1 MFTARGCIACHL
13 APDDGKGGS
22 IGPSLVD
29 VHTRFSPQYL
39 AESILLPNRFVSPNF
54 HPTTLTMKDKS
65 VHVGFIEKDGDE
77 IDLRIIT
84 GAVIKLAGAQIAKRA
99 TSHQSMMPAGLVQ
112 SPDEMNH
119 LLAYMLDHPGAS
131 NDPVALED
139 DMATLALEIVHRFDP
154 EKPNVFRFNAVD
166 AQFVRVN
173 ILPGSKG
180 QPCIDEFEIFV
191 HGEKTNLALTGKATA
206 SSLLPGYAYKH
217 QIGFL
222 NDGVYGNGRSWIPA
236 KNTGWAQIELAKT
249 AKINRV
255 VLSRDREGKLRARLL
270 NSFDILVS
278 NDGTTWKTVKKVRP
292 RKAAKKPAKEPSLKP
307 KGASIQLKGK
317 PNVVLIFSDD
327 MGYSDLPKF
336 GKSEIPTPNID
347 RLAQEGTLFTDAY
360 VTAPI
365 CVASRMGLL
374 TGQYQQRFGI
384 YCNMY
389 GEARTR
395 LFLKQTL
402 LPAVF
407 QDAGYR
413 TAHVGK
419 WHLSGNK
426 RTQYETAGPRDRGFD
441 ESVAIRGGDSA
452 FWKGTPVFRNGKEF
466 PAPEYLTDLWGTE
479 ACAFIDRA
487 HAQPFFLYLAY
498 NAVHSP
504 MHALDA
510 DQEKFSDVK
519 DENRRIYDGM
529 LLAMDR
535 SIGRVLDRLDKHGIA
550 ENTIVVFMNDNGGGG
565 STGLHA
571 GHSRNYANNKP
582 LRGHKFDVLEGGL
595 RVPLIIRWPKRAPS
609 GKVYREMVSSTDV
622 FPTLVA
628 GAGLEMPKGQPA
640 DGVDLLPFI
649 NGKNTSKPHEWLCWQ
664 NRSWLPR
671 KKGSYVVPTP
681 KVHNSAIR
689 KGNWKLV
696 RMNEKIG
703 SDAPPPA
710 WKLYDL
716 KKDIGEQKDLAKQ
729 HDDVVK
735 ELGAHFNKWRSSMHP
750 TVE

>member
-1 MFTARGCIACHL
+1 MVTASYRGLLTLRHGDWKAIFGTKWSGGHTNKQYGGL
-13 APDDGKGGS
+13 GPDE
-22 IGPSLVD
+22 
-29 VHTRFSPQYL
+29 TRDDPTSGQLYNLSKDPFETKDL
-39 AESILLPNRFVSPNF
+39 WES
-54 HPTTLTMKDKS
+54 HPAIIEKLRHKLDEIKQRDKS
-65 VHVGFIEKDGDE
+65 D
-77 IDLRIIT
+77 DL
-84 GAVIKLAGAQIAKRA
+84 
-99 TSHQSMMPAGLVQ
+99 
-112 SPDEMNH
+112 
-119 LLAYMLDHPGAS
+119 Y
-131 NDPVALED
+131 VA
-139 DMATLALEIVHRFDP
+139 AA
-154 EKPNVFRFNAVD
+154 AD
-166 AQFVRVN
+166 A
-173 ILPGSKG
+173 
-180 QPCIDEFEIFV
+180 
-191 HGEKTNLALTGKATA
+191 AM
-206 SSLLPGYAYKH
+206 
-217 QIGFL
+217 
-222 NDGVYGNGRSWIPA
+222 
-236 KNTGWAQIELAKT
+236 
-249 AKINRV
+249 
-255 VLSRDREGKLRARLL
+255 
-270 NSFDILVS
+270 
-278 NDGTTWKTVKKVRP
+278 
-292 RKAAKKPAKEPSLKP
+292 
-307 KGASIQLKGK
+307 K

-336 GKSEIPTPNID
+336 GKSEISTPNID

-389 GEARTR
+389 GEDRTR

-452 FWKGTPVFRNGKEF
+452 FWKGTPVFRNGKQF

-479 ACAFIDRA
+479 ACAFIDRS
-487 HAQPFFLYLAY
+487 HTNPFFLYLAY

-510 DQEKFSDVK
+510 DQEKFPDVK

-550 ENTIVVFMNDNGGGG
+550 DNTILVFMNDNGGGG
-565 STGLHA
+565 STPRYA

-582 LRGHKFDVLEGGL
+582 LSGHKFDVLEGGV
-595 RVPLIIRWPKRAPS
+595 RVPLIIRWPKHAPA
-609 GKVYREMVSSTDV
+609 GKVYREIVSSTDV

-628 GAGLEMPKGQPA
+628 GAGLQMPKGQPA

-664 NRSWLPR
+664 NRSWLPG
-671 KKGSYVVPTP
+671 KKGGHVIPTP

-703 SDAPPPA
+703 AEVPPPP
-710 WKLYDL
+710 WRLYDL
-716 KKDIGEQKDLAKQ
+716 EKDIGEQKDLTKE
-729 HDDVVK
+729 HGDVVK
-735 ELGAHFNKWRSSMHP
+735 ELSAQFDKWRSAMHP

>member
-1 MFTARGCIACHL
+1 
-13 APDDGKGGS
+13 
-22 IGPSLVD
+22 
-29 VHTRFSPQYL
+29 
-39 AESILLPNRFVSPNF
+39 
-54 HPTTLTMKDKS
+54 
-65 VHVGFIEKDGDE
+65 
-77 IDLRIIT
+77 
-84 GAVIKLAGAQIAKRA
+84 
-99 TSHQSMMPAGLVQ
+99 
-112 SPDEMNH
+112 
-119 LLAYMLDHPGAS
+119 
-131 NDPVALED
+131 
-139 DMATLALEIVHRFDP
+139 
-154 EKPNVFRFNAVD
+154 
-166 AQFVRVN
+166 
-173 ILPGSKG
+173 
-180 QPCIDEFEIFV
+180 
-191 HGEKTNLALTGKATA
+191 
-206 SSLLPGYAYKH
+206 
-217 QIGFL
+217 
-222 NDGVYGNGRSWIPA
+222 
-236 KNTGWAQIELAKT
+236 
-249 AKINRV
+249 
-255 VLSRDREGKLRARLL
+255 
-270 NSFDILVS
+270 
-278 NDGTTWKTVKKVRP
+278 
-292 RKAAKKPAKEPSLKP
+292 
-307 KGASIQLKGK
+307 
-317 PNVVLIFSDD
+317 
-327 MGYSDLPKF
+327 
-336 GKSEIPTPNID
+336 
-347 RLAQEGTLFTDAY
+347 
-360 VTAPI
+360 
-365 CVASRMGLL
+365 
-374 TGQYQQRFGI
+374 
-384 YCNMY
+384 MY
-389 GEARTR
+389 GKDRTR

-452 FWKGTPVFRNGKEF
+452 FWKGTPVFRNGKQF

-479 ACAFIDRA
+479 ACSFIDRA

-510 DQEKFSDVK
+510 DQAKFPDVK

-565 STGLHA
+565 STGLYA

-582 LRGHKFDVLEGGL
+582 LRGHKFDVLEGGV
-595 RVPLIIRWPKRAPS
+595 RVPLIIRWPGHAPV

-628 GAGLEMPKGQPA
+628 SAGLQMPKGQPT

-671 KKGSYVVPTP
+671 KKGGYGVPTP

-696 RMNEKIG
+696 RLNEKID

-710 WKLYDL
+710 WQLYDL
-716 KKDIGEQKDLAKQ
+716 KNDIGEQKDLAEQ
-729 HDDVVK
+729 HGDVVK
-735 ELGAHFNKWRSSMHP
+735 ELGAQFDKWRSSMHP

>member
-1 MFTARGCIACHL
+1 M
-13 APDDGKGGS
+13 
-22 IGPSLVD
+22 
-29 VHTRFSPQYL
+29 
-39 AESILLPNRFVSPNF
+39 
-54 HPTTLTMKDKS
+54 
-65 VHVGFIEKDGDE
+65 
-77 IDLRIIT
+77 
-84 GAVIKLAGAQIAKRA
+84 
-99 TSHQSMMPAGLVQ
+99 
-112 SPDEMNH
+112 
-119 LLAYMLDHPGAS
+119 
-131 NDPVALED
+131 
-139 DMATLALEIVHRFDP
+139 
-154 EKPNVFRFNAVD
+154 
-166 AQFVRVN
+166 
-173 ILPGSKG
+173 
-180 QPCIDEFEIFV
+180 
-191 HGEKTNLALTGKATA
+191 
-206 SSLLPGYAYKH
+206 
-217 QIGFL
+217 
-222 NDGVYGNGRSWIPA
+222 
-236 KNTGWAQIELAKT
+236 
-249 AKINRV
+249 
-255 VLSRDREGKLRARLL
+255 RARLIVETRSERL
-270 NSFDILVS
+270 FESLDDAFGRIGLSAKQASNLTLANLRQILASRPTTSPRKRDGARARRSYRKSGRVLARKEGDDPKREYPATIVKVHDCGTVYDIKYD
-278 NDGTTWKTVKKVRP
+278 DGTTWKTVKKVRP

-452 FWKGTPVFRNGKEF
+452 FWKGTPVFRNGKQF

-519 DENRRIYDGM
+519 NENRRIYDGM

-649 NGKNTSKPHEWLCWQ
+649 NGKNTISIYITTK
-664 NRSWLPR
+664 
-671 KKGSYVVPTP
+671 
-681 KVHNSAIR
+681 
-689 KGNWKLV
+689 
-696 RMNEKIG
+696 
-703 SDAPPPA
+703 
-710 WKLYDL
+710 
-716 KKDIGEQKDLAKQ
+716 
-729 HDDVVK
+729 
-735 ELGAHFNKWRSSMHP
+735 
-750 TVE
+750 